1 MYPHRTRTCN
11 PLIKRQPGTG
21 SGDVGKGDS
30 GGRVCGSVSGTNTDL
45 KANGSRFDDAHQ
57 RRETPSDTAG
67 VAEVIIEVLRRLGK
81 L

>member
-1 MYPHRTRTCN
+1 MARNLAVKC
-11 PLIKRQPGTG
+11 PLEIGP
-21 SGDVGKGDS
+21 SDAGKGDS
-30 GGRVCGSVSGTNTDL
+30 RERVCGSVGGTNTDL
-45 KANGSRFDDAHQ
+45 KANESRFDDAHQ